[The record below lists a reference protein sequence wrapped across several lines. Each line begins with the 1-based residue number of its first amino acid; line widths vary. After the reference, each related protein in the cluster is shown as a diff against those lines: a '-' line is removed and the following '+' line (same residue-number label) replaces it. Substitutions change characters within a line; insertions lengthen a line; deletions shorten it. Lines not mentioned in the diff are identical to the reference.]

1 MNECSVNERRRCPR
15 WSVSPR
21 VESCGDGGLPYD
33 RTVDVALSGV
43 VGLVLGGLLT
53 WLILHAVERSRH
65 PVDTLA
71 TDIEVMV
78 VTPELKRALAQVGG
92 AAAVIGPHDEVLH
105 STVSARS
112 MNIVRG
118 SRIIEETV
126 LEIVR
131 ESRQRSTELCRDIDV
146 PGTAT
151 GRTAQ
156 HLTVRV
162 GPLDAHGNIVLVVD
176 DRAPLLRVEQ
186 TRRDFVA
193 NISHELKTP
202 IGAIAILSEA
212 VEGAADDPEAVRHFA
227 GRLNKETARVSE
239 MVSQIINLSRLQSDQ
254 PMMTPQQVDVCHVL
268 AAAVERNRE
277 LADSREVNLVVK
289 AEPDLEI
296 QGDPAQLTDA
306 VSNLIHN
313 AIVYSNPRAR
323 VAVSSRLVHDVDG
336 DRADIAV
343 ADNGIG
349 ITDDDQ
355 RRIFERFYRVDY
367 ARSRDNGGTGLGL
380 SLVKH
385 IAQAHGGSVDVWSKV
400 GQGSTFTLSI
410 PLPSLE
416 FDDEDPVGLAGSH
429 DSSITSKKDQS

>member
-1 MNECSVNERRRCPR
+1 M
-15 WSVSPR
+15 
-21 VESCGDGGLPYD
+21 
-33 RTVDVALSGV
+33 SGV

-65 PVDTLA
+65 PIDTLA

-268 AAAVERNRE
+268 ADAVERNRE

-349 ITDDDQ
+349 ITDEDQ

-416 FDDEDPVGLAGSH
+416 FDDGDPDGLAGAH

>member
-1 MNECSVNERRRCPR
+1 
-15 WSVSPR
+15 
-21 VESCGDGGLPYD
+21 
-33 RTVDVALSGV
+33 VDVALSGV

-65 PVDTLA
+65 PIDTLA

-268 AAAVERNRE
+268 ADAVERNRE

-349 ITDDDQ
+349 ITDEDQ

-416 FDDEDPVGLAGSH
+416 FDDGDPVDLADAH

>member
-1 MNECSVNERRRCPR
+1 M
-15 WSVSPR
+15 
-21 VESCGDGGLPYD
+21 
-33 RTVDVALSGV
+33 SGV

-65 PVDTLA
+65 PIDTLA

-268 AAAVERNRE
+268 ADAVERNRE

-296 QGDPAQLTDA
+296 QGDPAQLIDA

-349 ITDDDQ
+349 ITDEDQ

-416 FDDEDPVGLAGSH
+416 FDDGDPDGLADAH

>member
-15 WSVSPR
+15 CPASR
-21 VESCGDGGLPYD
+21 TVESCGDGGLPYD

-65 PVDTLA
+65 PIDTLA

-268 AAAVERNRE
+268 ADAVERNRE

-349 ITDDDQ
+349 ITDEDQ

-416 FDDEDPVGLAGSH
+416 FDDEDPDGLADAH
-429 DSSITSKKDQS
+429 DSSITSKKDQL

>member
-15 WSVSPR
+15 CPASR
-21 VESCGDGGLPYD
+21 TVESCGDGGLPYD

-65 PVDTLA
+65 PIDTLA

-118 SRIIEETV
+118 SRIIEETA
-126 LEIVR
+126 LGIVR

-146 PGTAT
+146 PSTAT

-268 AAAVERNRE
+268 ADAVERNRE

-400 GQGSTFTLSI
+400 RQGSTFTLSI

-416 FDDEDPVGLAGSH
+416 FDDEDPDGLADAH

>member
-1 MNECSVNERRRCPR
+1 M
-15 WSVSPR
+15 
-21 VESCGDGGLPYD
+21 
-33 RTVDVALSGV
+33 SGV

-65 PVDTLA
+65 PIDTLA

-118 SRIIEETV
+118 SRIIEETA
-126 LEIVR
+126 LGIVR

-146 PGTAT
+146 PSTAT

-254 PMMTPQQVDVCHVL
+254 PMMTPQQVDVCDVL
-268 AAAVERNRE
+268 ADAVERNRE

-349 ITDDDQ
+349 ITDEDQ

-416 FDDEDPVGLAGSH
+416 FDDEDPDGLADAH

>member
-15 WSVSPR
+15 CPASR
-21 VESCGDGGLPYD
+21 TVESCGDGGLPYD

-65 PVDTLA
+65 PIDTLA

-126 LEIVR
+126 LGIVR

-254 PMMTPQQVDVCHVL
+254 PMMTPQKVDVCHVL
-268 AAAVERNRE
+268 ADAVERNRE

-296 QGDPAQLTDA
+296 QGDPAQLIDA

-349 ITDDDQ
+349 ITDADQ

-416 FDDEDPVGLAGSH
+416 FDDEDPDGLADAH

>member
-15 WSVSPR
+15 CPASR
-21 VESCGDGGLPYD
+21 TVESCGDGGLPYD

-65 PVDTLA
+65 PIDTLA

-118 SRIIEETV
+118 SRIIEETA
-126 LEIVR
+126 LGIVR

-146 PGTAT
+146 PSTAT

-268 AAAVERNRE
+268 ADAVERNRE

-349 ITDDDQ
+349 ITDEDQ

-416 FDDEDPVGLAGSH
+416 FDDEDPDGLADAH

>member
-15 WSVSPR
+15 CPASR
-21 VESCGDGGLPYD
+21 TVESCGDGGLPYD

-126 LEIVR
+126 LAIVR

-146 PGTAT
+146 PATTT

-227 GRLNKETARVSE
+227 GRLNEETARVSE

-268 AAAVERNRE
+268 ADAVERNRE

-349 ITDDDQ
+349 ITDEDQ

>member
-15 WSVSPR
+15 CPASR
-21 VESCGDGGLPYD
+21 TVESCGDGGLPYD

-65 PVDTLA
+65 PIDTLA

-268 AAAVERNRE
+268 ADAVERNRE

-429 DSSITSKKDQS
+429 DSSITSKKDQL

>member
-1 MNECSVNERRRCPR
+1 M
-15 WSVSPR
+15 
-21 VESCGDGGLPYD
+21 
-33 RTVDVALSGV
+33 SGV

-268 AAAVERNRE
+268 ADAVERNRE

>member
-15 WSVSPR
+15 CPASR
-21 VESCGDGGLPYD
+21 TVESCGDGGLPYD

-65 PVDTLA
+65 PIDTLA

-162 GPLDAHGNIVLVVD
+162 GPLDAHGNIVLIVD

-268 AAAVERNRE
+268 ADAVERNRE

-289 AEPDLEI
+289 TEPDLEV

-349 ITDDDQ
+349 ITDEDQ

-416 FDDEDPVGLAGSH
+416 FDDEDPDGLADAH

>member
-1 MNECSVNERRRCPR
+1 M
-15 WSVSPR
+15 
-21 VESCGDGGLPYD
+21 
-33 RTVDVALSGV
+33 SGV

-65 PVDTLA
+65 PIDTLA

-146 PGTAT
+146 PSTAT

-254 PMMTPQQVDVCHVL
+254 PMMTPQQVDVFHVL
-268 AAAVERNRE
+268 ADAVERNRE

-349 ITDDDQ
+349 ITDEDQ

-416 FDDEDPVGLAGSH
+416 FDDEDPDGLADAH

>member
-1 MNECSVNERRRCPR
+1 M
-15 WSVSPR
+15 
-21 VESCGDGGLPYD
+21 
-33 RTVDVALSGV
+33 SGV

-65 PVDTLA
+65 PIDTLA

-349 ITDDDQ
+349 ITDEDQ

-416 FDDEDPVGLAGSH
+416 FDDEDPDGLADAH

>member
-15 WSVSPR
+15 CPASR
-21 VESCGDGGLPYD
+21 TVESCGDGGLPYD

-65 PVDTLA
+65 PIDTLA

-254 PMMTPQQVDVCHVL
+254 PMMTPQQVDVFHVL
-268 AAAVERNRE
+268 ADAVERNRE

-349 ITDDDQ
+349 ITDEDQ

-416 FDDEDPVGLAGSH
+416 FDDEDPDGLADAH

>member
-1 MNECSVNERRRCPR
+1 
-15 WSVSPR
+15 
-21 VESCGDGGLPYD
+21 
-33 RTVDVALSGV
+33 
-43 VGLVLGGLLT
+43 
-53 WLILHAVERSRH
+53 
-65 PVDTLA
+65 
-71 TDIEVMV
+71 MV

-268 AAAVERNRE
+268 ADAVERNRE

-349 ITDDDQ
+349 ITDEDQ

-416 FDDEDPVGLAGSH
+416 FDDGDPDGLADAH

>member
-1 MNECSVNERRRCPR
+1 MNECSVNERRRCSRCP
-15 WSVSPR
+15 VSR
-21 VESCGDGGLPYD
+21 TVESCGDGRLPYD

-65 PVDTLA
+65 PIDTLA

-268 AAAVERNRE
+268 ADAVERNRE

-349 ITDDDQ
+349 ITDEDQ

-416 FDDEDPVGLAGSH
+416 FDDGDPDGLADAH

>member
-1 MNECSVNERRRCPR
+1 M
-15 WSVSPR
+15 
-21 VESCGDGGLPYD
+21 
-33 RTVDVALSGV
+33 SGV

-268 AAAVERNRE
+268 ADAVERNRE

-416 FDDEDPVGLAGSH
+416 FDDEDPDGLADAH
-429 DSSITSKKDQS
+429 DSSITSKKDQL

>member
-1 MNECSVNERRRCPR
+1 MNECSVNERRRCSRCP
-15 WSVSPR
+15 VSR
-21 VESCGDGGLPYD
+21 TVESCGDGRLPYD

-65 PVDTLA
+65 PIDTLA

-162 GPLDAHGNIVLVVD
+162 GPLDAHGNIVLIVD

-212 VEGAADDPEAVRHFA
+212 VEGAADDPE
-227 GRLNKETARVSE
+227 T
-239 MVSQIINLSRLQSDQ
+239 Q
-254 PMMTPQQVDVCHVL
+254 
-268 AAAVERNRE
+268 
-277 LADSREVNLVVK
+277 
-289 AEPDLEI
+289 
-296 QGDPAQLTDA
+296 
-306 VSNLIHN
+306 
-313 AIVYSNPRAR
+313 
-323 VAVSSRLVHDVDG
+323 
-336 DRADIAV
+336 
-343 ADNGIG
+343 
-349 ITDDDQ
+349 
-355 RRIFERFYRVDY
+355 
-367 ARSRDNGGTGLGL
+367 
-380 SLVKH
+380 
-385 IAQAHGGSVDVWSKV
+385 
-400 GQGSTFTLSI
+400 
-410 PLPSLE
+410 
-416 FDDEDPVGLAGSH
+416 
-429 DSSITSKKDQS
+429 

>member
-1 MNECSVNERRRCPR
+1 M
-15 WSVSPR
+15 
-21 VESCGDGGLPYD
+21 
-33 RTVDVALSGV
+33 SGV

-65 PVDTLA
+65 PIDTLA

-193 NISHELKTP
+193 NVSHELKTP

-268 AAAVERNRE
+268 ADAVERNRE

-296 QGDPAQLTDA
+296 QGDPAQLIDA

-349 ITDDDQ
+349 ITDEDQ

-416 FDDEDPVGLAGSH
+416 FDDGDPDSLADAH

>member
-1 MNECSVNERRRCPR
+1 M
-15 WSVSPR
+15 
-21 VESCGDGGLPYD
+21 
-33 RTVDVALSGV
+33 SGV

-65 PVDTLA
+65 PIDTLA

-118 SRIIEETV
+118 SRIIEETA
-126 LEIVR
+126 LGIVR

-146 PGTAT
+146 PSTAT

-193 NISHELKTP
+193 NVSHELKTP

-268 AAAVERNRE
+268 ADAVERNRE

-349 ITDDDQ
+349 ITDEDQ

-416 FDDEDPVGLAGSH
+416 FDDEDPVGLADAH

>member
-1 MNECSVNERRRCPR
+1 MNECSVNGRRRCSRCP
-15 WSVSPR
+15 VPHP

-65 PVDTLA
+65 PIDTLA

-193 NISHELKTP
+193 NVSHELKTP

-268 AAAVERNRE
+268 ADAVERNRE

-296 QGDPAQLTDA
+296 QGDPAQLIDA

-349 ITDDDQ
+349 ITDEDQ

-416 FDDEDPVGLAGSH
+416 FDDGDPDSLADAH

>member
-15 WSVSPR
+15 CPASR
-21 VESCGDGGLPYD
+21 TVESCGDGGLPYD

-65 PVDTLA
+65 PIDTLA

-118 SRIIEETV
+118 SRIIEETA
-126 LEIVR
+126 LGIVR

-146 PGTAT
+146 PSTAT

-268 AAAVERNRE
+268 ADAVERNRE

-296 QGDPAQLTDA
+296 QGDPAQLIDA

-349 ITDDDQ
+349 ITDEDQ

-416 FDDEDPVGLAGSH
+416 FDDEDPDGLADAH

>member
-1 MNECSVNERRRCPR
+1 M
-15 WSVSPR
+15 
-21 VESCGDGGLPYD
+21 
-33 RTVDVALSGV
+33 DVALSGV

-126 LEIVR
+126 LAIVR

-146 PGTAT
+146 PATTT

-268 AAAVERNRE
+268 ADAVERNRE

>member
-15 WSVSPR
+15 CPASR
-21 VESCGDGGLPYD
+21 TVESCGDGGLPYD

-65 PVDTLA
+65 PIDTLA

-92 AAAVIGPHDEVLH
+92 AAAIIGPHDEVLH

-126 LEIVR
+126 LKIVR

-268 AAAVERNRE
+268 ADAVERNRE

-349 ITDDDQ
+349 ITDEDQ

-416 FDDEDPVGLAGSH
+416 FDDEDPDGLADAH

>member
-1 MNECSVNERRRCPR
+1 MNECSVNGRRRCSRCP
-15 WSVSPR
+15 VPHP

-65 PVDTLA
+65 PIDTLA

-193 NISHELKTP
+193 NVSHELKTP

-227 GRLNKETARVSE
+227 GRLNEETARVSE

-254 PMMTPQQVDVCHVL
+254 PTMTPQQVDVCHVL
-268 AAAVERNRE
+268 ADAVERNRE
-277 LADSREVNLVVK
+277 LADSREVNLVIK
-289 AEPDLEI
+289 AEPDLEV

-349 ITDDDQ
+349 ITDEDQ
-355 RRIFERFYRVDY
+355 RRIFERCYRVDY

-416 FDDEDPVGLAGSH
+416 FDDEDPDGLADAH

>member
-1 MNECSVNERRRCPR
+1 M
-15 WSVSPR
+15 
-21 VESCGDGGLPYD
+21 
-33 RTVDVALSGV
+33 SGV

-162 GPLDAHGNIVLVVD
+162 GPLDAHGNIILVVD

-193 NISHELKTP
+193 NVSHELKTP

-349 ITDDDQ
+349 ITDEDQ

-416 FDDEDPVGLAGSH
+416 FDDEDPDGLADAH

>member
-1 MNECSVNERRRCPR
+1 M
-15 WSVSPR
+15 
-21 VESCGDGGLPYD
+21 
-33 RTVDVALSGV
+33 SGV

-126 LEIVR
+126 LAIVR

-146 PGTAT
+146 PATTT

-268 AAAVERNRE
+268 ADAVERNRE

-349 ITDDDQ
+349 ITDADQ

>member
-15 WSVSPR
+15 CPASR
-21 VESCGDGGLPYD
+21 TVESCGDGGLPYD

-65 PVDTLA
+65 PIDTLA

-227 GRLNKETARVSE
+227 GRLNKETVRVSE

-268 AAAVERNRE
+268 ADAVERNRE

-349 ITDDDQ
+349 ITDEDQ

-416 FDDEDPVGLAGSH
+416 FDDGDPDGLADAH

>member
-1 MNECSVNERRRCPR
+1 M
-15 WSVSPR
+15 
-21 VESCGDGGLPYD
+21 
-33 RTVDVALSGV
+33 SGV

-65 PVDTLA
+65 PIDTLA

-268 AAAVERNRE
+268 ADAVERNRE

-289 AEPDLEI
+289 AEPDLEV

-349 ITDDDQ
+349 ITDEDQ

-416 FDDEDPVGLAGSH
+416 FDDEDPDGLADAH

>member
-15 WSVSPR
+15 CPASR
-21 VESCGDGGLPYD
+21 TVESCGDGGLPYD

-65 PVDTLA
+65 PIDTLA

-118 SRIIEETV
+118 SRIIEGTV

-268 AAAVERNRE
+268 ADAVERNRE

-313 AIVYSNPRAR
+313 DIVYSNPRAR

-349 ITDDDQ
+349 ITDEDQ

-416 FDDEDPVGLAGSH
+416 FDDEDPDGLADAH

>member
-1 MNECSVNERRRCPR
+1 MNECSVNERRRCSRCPASR
-15 WSVSPR
+15 T

-65 PVDTLA
+65 PIDTLA

-268 AAAVERNRE
+268 ADAVERNRE

-349 ITDDDQ
+349 ITDEDQ

-416 FDDEDPVGLAGSH
+416 FDDEDPDGLADAH

>member
-1 MNECSVNERRRCPR
+1 M
-15 WSVSPR
+15 
-21 VESCGDGGLPYD
+21 
-33 RTVDVALSGV
+33 SGV

-65 PVDTLA
+65 PIDTLA

-118 SRIIEETV
+118 SRIIEETA
-126 LEIVR
+126 LGIVR

-268 AAAVERNRE
+268 ADAVERNRE

-349 ITDDDQ
+349 ITDEDQ

-416 FDDEDPVGLAGSH
+416 FDDEDPDGLADAH

>member
-1 MNECSVNERRRCPR
+1 MNECSVNERRRCSRCP
-15 WSVSPR
+15 VSHP
-21 VESCGDGGLPYD
+21 VESCGDGRLPYD

-65 PVDTLA
+65 PIDTLA

-118 SRIIEETV
+118 SRIIEETA
-126 LEIVR
+126 LGIVR

-146 PGTAT
+146 PSTAT

-268 AAAVERNRE
+268 ADAVERNRE

-349 ITDDDQ
+349 ITDEDQ

-416 FDDEDPVGLAGSH
+416 FDDEDPDGLADAH